1 MINLLKLDDLMWLE
15 GENESYQPKMNMV
28 KKVQFVL
35 IINNDQHTGFLC
47 YDAHMSDLIYFSI
60 LNVSNWL
67 NIIQHP

>member
-35 IINNDQHTGFLC
+35 IINNDQHTVFLC
-47 YDAHMSDLIYFSI
+47 YDAHMSDLIFF
-60 LNVSNWL
+60 
-67 NIIQHP
+67 